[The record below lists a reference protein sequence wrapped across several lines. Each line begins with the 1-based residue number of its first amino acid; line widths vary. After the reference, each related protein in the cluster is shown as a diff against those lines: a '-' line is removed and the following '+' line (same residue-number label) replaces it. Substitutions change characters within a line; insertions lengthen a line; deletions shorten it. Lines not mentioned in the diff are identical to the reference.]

1 MPIRNLN
8 ASQKTKHTPAGEI
21 PVEWESV
28 RLRTVGDI
36 SYGLTVNQI
45 RREQAKRLPCVTVSD
60 FCQGRMSAEKAKL
73 VGCLPGDTE
82 KYALEPEDVL
92 VVEGNGNPDI
102 VGRATRWLQS
112 EEGAVLHQNHLL
124 RIRLDR
130 KRILPS
136 LLVDWLNSEGC
147 RRHLRPRII
156 TSSGLNTLNSK
167 SLGGCFVPLPP
178 LPEQRRIAEILTTW
192 DRAIEQTEKLI
203 EAKKRLKKGLMQQ
216 LLTGKL
222 RFPQFRE
229 QETVLDEFPAGWQ
242 TLKAGELFV
251 RSTERGSPDD
261 PVLSVM
267 QEGGVVRRDSIDRK
281 ITATEGSTSTY
292 KRVLPGDFVISL
304 RSFQGGLEYSPL
316 GGKVSPAYHVIR
328 ARKAIVDD
336 FYRHFFKSY
345 WFVGHLAT
353 AVIGIRDGKQVS
365 FGDFEFLRLPYP
377 PLEEQD
383 QIAKALGAADA
394 NVQALTMQLEALKR
408 QKKGLM
414 QKLLT
419 GAIRVRDLH

>member
-8 ASQKTKHTPAGEI
+8 ASQKTKQTPAGQI
-21 PVEWESV
+21 PVDWEWMHVGRFCRLRSGGTPSRKRPDYWNGDIAWATTSEIKYGTIQNTRETITELGLKESSACLLDQGTVVMAMYGQGATRGRVALTGKTMAINQACLSITPKPGQATALFIYHRLTYDYV
-28 RLRTVGDI
+28 RLR
-36 SYGLTVNQI
+36 SYSQGGNQNN
-45 RREQAKRLPCVTVSD
+45 LS
-60 FCQGRMSAEKAKL
+60 GSL
-73 VGCLPGDTE
+73 VASIG
-82 KYALEPEDVL
+82 
-92 VVEGNGNPDI
+92 I
-102 VGRATRWLQS
+102 
-112 EEGAVLHQNHLL
+112 
-124 RIRLDR
+124 
-130 KRILPS
+130 
-136 LLVDWLNSEGC
+136 
-147 RRHLRPRII
+147 
-156 TSSGLNTLNSK
+156 
-167 SLGGCFVPLPP
+167 PLPP
-178 LPEQRRIAEILTTW
+178 LPEQRRIAEILSTW

-229 QETVLDEFPAGWQ
+229 QETVPDEFPAGWQ

-251 RSTERGSPDD
+251 RSTERGGPDD

-281 ITATEGSTSTY
+281 ITATEGSTNTY
-292 KRVLPGDFVISL
+292 KLVRPGDFVISL

-316 GGKVSPAYHVIR
+316 RGKVSPAYHVIC

-377 PLEEQD
+377 PLEEQE
-383 QIAKALGAADA
+383 QIAKALGASDA
-394 NVQALTMQLEALKR
+394 NVQTLKMQLEALKR

-419 GAIRVRDLH
+419 GTIRVWDLH